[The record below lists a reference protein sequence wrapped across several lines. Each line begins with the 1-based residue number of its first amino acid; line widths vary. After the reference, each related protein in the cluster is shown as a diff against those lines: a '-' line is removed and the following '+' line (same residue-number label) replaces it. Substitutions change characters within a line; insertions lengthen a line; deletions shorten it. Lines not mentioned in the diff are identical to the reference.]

1 MIQTVWP
8 YLALMLLCAGL
19 FPALERRF
27 GFRIFAIAPP
37 IVLTYLLVTA
47 LAGAG
52 LWQVNAEIR
61 EAQSVLISR
70 VLPAL
75 LFLLMI
81 NCDLRAIFRLG
92 PRVLAVFFCTTASLF
107 FAFLVVG
114 FVFRAWLPADAWQPL
129 AALSGSWAGGTA
141 NMIAVKEAIDMPDSL
156 LAMSLLT
163 DALCYSV
170 WVAILFSIA
179 RLAPAFNRFTGAL
192 SSADLPVEETRA
204 TAPTTPDSVLIWLSL
219 GLLAA
224 AGSAWFAQFLPTS
237 SMITVTTWT
246 ILLATALGL
255 VVGQTPFARYPG
267 AASISGALLIALV
280 AVLASQ
286 SNFHGIGQAPLYIL
300 CGILIIAIHAGVMV
314 IAARLF
320 HFDMYLCGISSLAHI
335 GGVAAAPLLAASYSR
350 SLVPVGVLLALL
362 GYVIGTGYGLA
373 VARVLSA
380 IYGTEIL
387 PT

>member
-1 MIQTVWP
+1 MIRTVWP
-8 YLALMLLCAGL
+8 YLAVMLLCAGL
-19 FPALERRF
+19 FPALERRY
-27 GFRIFAIAPP
+27 GFRLFSIAPP

-47 LAGAG
+47 LAVAG
-52 LWQVNAEIR
+52 LWEVNDAIR

-107 FAFLVVG
+107 IAFLSVAVL
-114 FVFRAWLPADAWQPL
+114 FRPVLPAEAWQPL

-179 RLAPAFNRFTGAL
+179 RLAPAWNRWTGAR
-192 SSADLPVEETRA
+192 SSADLTVEA
-204 TAPTTPDSVLIWLSL
+204 TKGGGRTTADSVLIWLSL

-224 AGSAWFAQFLPTS
+224 AVSAWLARFLPTS
-237 SMITVTTWT
+237 NMISATTWT

-267 AASISGALLIALV
+267 ASSISGAMLIALV

-300 CGILIIAIHAGVMV
+300 CGVLVIAVHAGLMTV
-314 IAARLF
+314 AARLF

-362 GYVIGTGYGLA
+362 GYVIGTGYGLL
-373 VARVLSA
+373 VARLLSS
-380 IYGTEIL
+380 IYGGGEL